1 MLAWQEAS
9 WNALCAE
16 LLSVSPDEEPLQ
28 AVRRTF
34 LAYVSRFEVEEMR
47 AIDAVMRASRTLQA
61 RKQVAYAG
69 QEESLFE
76 TLCQVWRQP
85 ERRCRLRVVAM
96 LSIGALKLAIQA
108 YGEQPERTAASHLE
122 EVFSELNRV
131 LTAK

>member
-1 MLAWQEAS
+1 
-9 WNALCAE
+9 
-16 LLSVSPDEEPLQ
+16 
-28 AVRRTF
+28 
-34 LAYVSRFEVEEMR
+34 MR
-47 AIDAVMRASRTLQA
+47 AVDAVMRASRTLQA

-85 ERRCRLRVVAM
+85 ERRSRLRVVAM
-96 LSIGALKLAIQA
+96 LSVGALKLAIQA
-108 YGEQPERTAASHLE
+108 YGEQPERTAALHLE

>member
-1 MLAWQEAS
+1 MISRAARGSHAGLFFSYFESKDDLMLAWQEAS

-34 LAYVSRFEVEEMR
+34 LAY
-47 AIDAVMRASRTLQA
+47 
-61 RKQVAYAG
+61 
-69 QEESLFE
+69 
-76 TLCQVWRQP
+76 
-85 ERRCRLRVVAM
+85 
-96 LSIGALKLAIQA
+96 